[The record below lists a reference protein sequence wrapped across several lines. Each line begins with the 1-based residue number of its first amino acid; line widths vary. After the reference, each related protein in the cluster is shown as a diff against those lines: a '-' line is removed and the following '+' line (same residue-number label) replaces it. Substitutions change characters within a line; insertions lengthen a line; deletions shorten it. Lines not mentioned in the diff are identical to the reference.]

1 MAYFYVQLCAM
12 TLLFRLRDG
21 MADLRV
27 SMPNFHY
34 VQNRH
39 KQQKT
44 LVDHQ
49 YTPSVAYIRCKT
61 NKNKPRRNIC
71 YFN

>member
-39 KQQKT
+39 KQQNNT
-44 LVDHQ
+44 CRPPI
-49 YTPSVAYIRCKT
+49 YTICRFHSVQ
-61 NKNKPRRNIC
+61 NKQK
-71 YFN
+71 